1 MFSGRLLFTPSPL
14 KRSCKNRVNKILE
27 DAIVEVSDA
36 PILSRLSTYS
46 NAAARGNREK
56 DIRYIHTGI
65 VGIDV
70 SDVDKIRIVA
80 KINPEI
86 RSEAPVTS
94 IAVCLLTNLVIA

>member
-1 MFSGRLLFTPSPL
+1 MLSGRLLFTPSPL
-14 KRSCKNRVNKILE
+14 KRSCNNRVNKILE
-27 DAIVEVSDA
+27 DAIVEVSEA
-36 PILSRLSTYS
+36 PILSRPTTYS

-56 DIRYIHTGI
+56 DIKYIHLEI

-70 SDVDKIRIVA
+70 SDVDRIRIVA

-94 IAVCLLTNLVIA
+94 IDVCLY